1 VCATEKARWSERE
14 ATGCDTHRYTHTHTW
29 KAKAVSFAF
38 AAAKEIC
45 SANCSNILALPRT
58 QAHAAPLPLKPLSPP
73 PPLNLHSISFL
84 FAGGPNNN
92 WGEGG

>member
-1 VCATEKARWSERE
+1 VCATERARWSERE
-14 ATGCDTHRYTHTHTW
+14 ATGCDIHRYSHTHTW

-58 QAHAAPLPLKPLSPP
+58 QAHAAPSPSSLYHHPLPLTSMLS
-73 PPLNLHSISFL
+73 L
-84 FAGGPNNN
+84 FFSLVDQTTIGRRG
-92 WGEGG
+92 